1 MIQKCV
7 FFRLQ
12 KTPGFQATTW
22 PRAWLVKTWWE
33 LTKTLRAETSTTAPR
48 SAATCVNEG
57 AMSRSVGCLQVTGNT
72 ADPIWAPASLRFT
85 QPPTALEFHRSGQQL
100 CKGDSAGTRLCSSC
114 RCCCAVPCRAAL
126 RQQSWVGQYWPSLVL
141 HRTRLL
147 TPLNEK
153 TKTLLLKTLR
163 KIARIFLS
171 VTDK

>member
-1 MIQKCV
+1 MCI
-7 FFRLQ
+7 L
-12 KTPGFQATTW
+12 PSAEDPSFQATMW

-33 LTKTLRAETSTTAPR
+33 LTKTQGAETPTTAPR

-100 CKGDSAGTRLCSSC
+100 RKGDSAGTQLRSSC
-114 RCCCAVPCRAAL
+114 CCCCAVL
-126 RQQSWVGQYWPSLVL
+126 RQQSWVEQYWPSLVL
-141 HRTRLL
+141 YRTRLL

>member
-126 RQQSWVGQYWPSLVL
+126 RCASRAEWDSIDHLWSFTERDCWLLSMKRQKLCFS
-141 HRTRLL
+141 RLL
-147 TPLNEK
+147 GK
-153 TKTLLLKTLR
+153 
-163 KIARIFLS
+163 
-171 VTDK
+171 